1 MGFGDGLRVE
11 PGKGG
16 ELKKVDYAGR
26 TAVVTGAA
34 SGIGRALAVALAG
47 RGANLAISD
56 VDAQGLAATERACG
70 ERGVTVKAY
79 HLDVADRQGVLA
91 HAEQVVSELGKVN
104 LVVNNAGV
112 AVAGTIADTTF
123 EDLDW
128 LLAINLGGVINGTK
142 AFLPHL
148 IASGD
153 GHLVNLSS
161 VFGLIAPAYN
171 GIYATSKFAVRAFT
185 ESLRQEMKMA
195 GHPVSV
201 HAVHPGGIRTN
212 IARNARIRPSAR
224 EAASS
229 DDPAREFE
237 RVARTSPQRAAAR
250 ILEGV
255 DRDQARI
262 LVGPDAWLI
271 AAVPRLFGARY
282 VDIFGRVGRRAV
294 GRRARQP

>member
-1 MGFGDGLRVE
+1 MDC
-11 PGKGG
+11 
-16 ELKKVDYAGR
+16 AGR
-26 TAVVTGAA
+26 TAVVTGAG
-34 SGIGRALAVALAG
+34 SGIGRALAVALAS
-47 RGANLAISD
+47 RGANLAVSD
-56 VDAQGLAATERACG
+56 VDVEGLAATERLCG
-70 ERGVTVKAY
+70 GRGVRVEAY
-79 HLDVADRQGVLA
+79 RLDVADREAVLA
-91 HAEQVVSELGKVN
+91 HAEQVASEFGKVN

-112 AVAGTIADTTF
+112 AVAGSIADTSF

-128 LLAINLGGVINGTK
+128 LLAVNLGGVINGTK

-148 IASGD
+148 IASGE

-161 VFGLIAPAYN
+161 VFGLVAPAYN
-171 GIYATSKFAVRAFT
+171 GLYATSKFAVRAFT
-185 ESLRQEMKMA
+185 EALRQEMTMA
-195 GHPVSV
+195 GHPVTV

-224 EAASS
+224 EAAGS

-237 RVARTSPQRAAAR
+237 RVARTSPERAASR

-271 AAVPRLFGARY
+271 ASVPRLLGARY
-282 VDIFGRVGRRAV
+282 VDLFGRAGRLAIR
-294 GRRARQP
+294 RRARRSRRSRR